1 MKLTGKK
8 LLVLGATAG
17 EISLVKRAQEYGVYV
32 IVTDNHTDYILAPAK
47 NVADEAWDVSW
58 SDTDTLEKLSRES
71 GIDGVLAG
79 YSEFRVENMI
89 KLCKRLNLP
98 CYINNEQLEITRDKI
113 KFKECCR
120 AYGVPVVKEYSSID
134 EVDEYPVIVKPTDRA
149 GSIGISIAHNVEELK
164 KAYQYAYDLSIE
176 KRVIIEKYI
185 QTADKVDFYYLA
197 ENGNLT
203 LLTSCDTVNAQNN
216 EGTRVVQTAWL
227 YPEKYQSSYDAKVRD
242 NIEAM
247 IRGMKIEYGCI
258 FFSGFIDKDQ
268 NFVFFECGYR
278 LEGAHQ
284 YYYTQKRG
292 PVNFLDTF
300 IFHALCGNTQD
311 VPHTGINENMKCVT
325 VNVFAKEGT
334 IAKIGGLEEISKMP
348 DCTLTLLH
356 GRVGEQCKAD
366 KAILDKI
373 CVFAF
378 ASESVEQLKCD
389 VDEAYN
395 KLQIIDNQGNDM
407 IYDKLDTSEIIKW
420 GRERHHE
427 VEIRKLMP
435 DDVVSL
441 EDIQKL
447 ISKAHSDNIKN
458 GLFYATATQTIEKL
472 RQKIGNGVC
481 FIAEEN
487 GKLIGTATICAKTIN
502 YWYYNGTIALIKL
515 VAVDPDS
522 KHTKIGTRLIEACIH
537 EARENKIKV
546 VVTDS
551 AEENIIFGKLASR
564 CGFKVIDYCK
574 YKANNFIST
583 VYALFTDPKLSPT
596 DVEIEKHLAWKH
608 ENIIEKE

>member
-8 LLVLGATAG
+8 LLILGATAG
-17 EISLVKRAQEYGVYV
+17 EISLVKRAQEYGIYV
-32 IVTDNHTDYILAPAK
+32 IVTDNHTDYTLAPAK

-58 SDTDTLEKLSRES
+58 SDIDTLEKLSRKS
-71 GIDGVLAG
+71 GVDGVLAG

-113 KFKECCR
+113 KFKDCCR
-120 AYGVPVVKEYSSID
+120 KYGVPVVKEYASIA

-149 GSIGISIAHNVEELK
+149 GSIGISIAYNFEELE

-185 QTADKVDFYYLA
+185 QDADKVDFYYLA
-197 ENGNLT
+197 ENGSLT

-216 EGTRVVQTAWL
+216 DGARVVQTAWL
-227 YPEKYQSSYDAKVRD
+227 YPEKYQSSYDIKVKD
-242 NIEAM
+242 SIEAM

-258 FFSGFIDKDQ
+258 FFSGFIDKNQ

-300 IFHALCGNTQD
+300 IFHALCGNTSD
-311 VPHTGINENMKCVT
+311 VPHISINENMKCVT

-334 IAKIGGLEEISKMP
+334 IAKIRGIEEIAKMP
-348 DCTLTLLH
+348 DCTLALLH

-366 KAILDKI
+366 KAILDKL

-378 ASESVEQLKCD
+378 SSESVEQLKRD

-395 KLQIIDNQGNDM
+395 KLQIIDDQGNDM
-407 IYDKLDTSEIIKW
+407 IYDKLDTNEILKW
-420 GRERHHE
+420 G
-427 VEIRKLMP
+427 
-435 DDVVSL
+435 
-441 EDIQKL
+441 
-447 ISKAHSDNIKN
+447 
-458 GLFYATATQTIEKL
+458 
-472 RQKIGNGVC
+472 
-481 FIAEEN
+481 
-487 GKLIGTATICAKTIN
+487 GTA
-502 YWYYNGTIALIKL
+502 
-515 VAVDPDS
+515 S
-522 KHTKIGTRLIEACIH
+522 
-537 EARENKIKV
+537 
-546 VVTDS
+546 
-551 AEENIIFGKLASR
+551 
-564 CGFKVIDYCK
+564 
-574 YKANNFIST
+574 
-583 VYALFTDPKLSPT
+583 
-596 DVEIEKHLAWKH
+596 
-608 ENIIEKE
+608 